1 MQTGKPRLQSLFLF
15 SVFPPN
21 IQVSFLILQNLQ
33 AFTDFKVQRT
43 TSVLV
48 LRKHYR
54 RRLYFSSGH
63 REAGTVYLKNAMSSR
78 TPGADSVTG
87 TLAAFRLPWESVS
100 QAGSLIQSGVG

>member
-43 TSVLV
+43 TSV
-48 LRKHYR
+48 
-54 RRLYFSSGH
+54 
-63 REAGTVYLKNAMSSR
+63 
-78 TPGADSVTG
+78 
-87 TLAAFRLPWESVS
+87 
-100 QAGSLIQSGVG
+100 